1 MKLSGIE
8 LERLPQFETLADS
21 ESVQLKGVVKWF
33 DAAKGYGFLAVE
45 DNHGDVL
52 IHYSALRDI
61 GRKALPEGTTLVVLA
76 VARPKGRQ
84 ATKIVEFDLT
94 TAIGPDPEQ
103 QMRRSEQRTDPISL
117 IDQAGEFRD
126 VTIKWFNRLRGYG
139 FVSEG
144 PNGVDIFL
152 HMETLRR
159 ANIADVVPGQMLKA
173 RIAPGDKGPLVV
185 VIQPL

>member
-1 MKLSGIE
+1 MNLSGIE
-8 LERLPQFETLADS
+8 PDRLPQFETLTDS
-21 ESVQLKGVVKWF
+21 ESVRLKGVVKWF
-33 DAAKGYGFLAVE
+33 DAAKGYGFLAV
-45 DNHGDVL
+45 DDSHGDVL

-61 GRKALPEGTTLVVLA
+61 GRKALPEGTTLVVMA

-84 ATKIVEFDLT
+84 ATQIVECDLS
-94 TAIGPDPEQ
+94 TAIGPDPEV

-117 IDQAGEFRD
+117 IDQAGDFCE

-144 PNGVDIFL
+144 PNGTDIFL

-159 ANIADVVPGQMLKA
+159 ANIADVIPGQNFKA
-173 RIAPGDKGPLVV
+173 RVAPGEKGPLVV
-185 VIQPL
+185 VIAPL